1 MSHLLAQIN
10 AVATAV
16 IAVALSILLV
26 AALPALWHLRKAY
39 ARLNA
44 LFDRVETDLKP
55 IVRNAATISEN
66 LIEVTSTIRRDV
78 GRVSATIDDA
88 NDRVQN
94 ALASAEQRVHELR
107 ALLDVAQDEAED
119 LFVSTAS
126 TVRGVQRGVQAFRD
140 PRGTDLASDELDVA
154 AAAADDLAIQE
165 DGDGDDSITEPAA
178 ETRPAAPRVRPR
190 PGRERRRA

>member
-26 AALPALWHLRKAY
+26 VALPALWHLRKAY

-55 IVRNAATISEN
+55 IVRNVSTISEN
-66 LIEVTSTIRRDV
+66 LIDVTSTIRRDI

-88 NDRVQN
+88 NGRVQD
-94 ALASAEQRVHELR
+94 ALVSAEQRVHELR
-107 ALLDVAQDEAED
+107 ALLEVAQDEAED

-126 TVRGVQRGVQAFRD
+126 TVRGVQRGVQVFRE
-140 PRGTDLASDELDVA
+140 PRGTDFASDELDA
-154 AAAADDLAIQE
+154 ALAAEDLAIQE
-165 DGDGDDSITEPAA
+165 EGDGDDSSTESTA
-178 ETRPAAPRVRPR
+178 EARPAAPRVRPR
-190 PGRERRRA
+190 PRGQRRRA